1 MNKLDLLRLRRYT
14 SILKDK
20 DIKRIISEKL
30 FGYKITEI
38 DKHSGTIFF
47 SDSDNDCN
55 MQMLLKEENIV
66 LVKKQTNKIEVT
78 TIKQG
83 PELEEYTYNFRH
95 NGIILEKTSIKYN
108 YSNYSKENKV
118 PTSLVS
124 KRYVLEGMRAFNLRV
139 ANLNDV
145 YKRHIEYI
153 KENSLAAISQF
164 YTTFE
169 SFMVNEDI
177 IPDFKGPRDT
187 LYSTHT
193 FVNDRDVS
201 HLYDIVKGPDKLLRI
216 FDLYRGIIN
225 ERNKEDIRNIHLG
238 LILSD
243 TFGYLELKGIKQ
255 REDDLVSKERFDADY
270 MSNVSNIISEV
281 TWYDDYIG
289 STDRDTLISAIKY
302 VPKASEIAKR
312 NIEKAVGMSYDEFD
326 MLDIEEQEKLIEE
339 KTGKKITYPN
349 DVYVDGYPISK
360 INIDDEI
367 ERIVGIKKRKIKNA
381 IKKDKNSN

>member
-1 MNKLDLLRLRRYT
+1 MNSLDFVRLRKYT
-14 SILKDK
+14 QILKDK
-20 DIKRIISEKL
+20 DVKKIVSEKL
-30 FGYKITEI
+30 DGYKIKEI
-38 DKHSGTIFF
+38 DKRTGTASF
-47 SDSDNDCN
+47 SDSDEDCN
-55 MQMLLKEENIV
+55 IQILFKDENVI
-66 LVKKQTNKIEVT
+66 LVGKKDNGIEIT

-83 PELEEYTYNFRH
+83 PELEEYTYSFRH
-95 NGIILEKTSIKYN
+95 NGLILEKTDIKYG
-108 YSNYSKENKV
+108 YSNYSRTNKV
-118 PTSLVS
+118 PIGLVS
-124 KRYVLEGMRAFNLRV
+124 KRYVLEGMRAFKLRV

-153 KENSLAAISQF
+153 KENSLAAISFF

-177 IPDFKGPRDT
+177 IPNFKGPRDT

-201 HLYDIVKGPDKLLRI
+201 HLYDIVKGPDKLLRV

-225 ERNKEDIRNIHLG
+225 ERNKGDIKNIHLG

-243 TFGYLELKGIKQ
+243 AFGYLELKGIKQ
-255 REDDLVSKERFDADY
+255 REDDLVSKERFNADY
-270 MSNVSNIISEV
+270 IREISNIISEV
-281 TWYDDYIG
+281 TWYDDYIE

-312 NIEKAVGMSYDEFD
+312 NIEKVVGMSYDEFD

-367 ERIVGIKKRKIKNA
+367 ERIVGITKRKIKNT